1 MPADARPL
9 IGVTASADRARWSVW
24 EDDVTLLPHAYVRAV
39 RDAGG
44 RAVVLPAGD
53 PDAGLS
59 AVVDGLVLAGGA
71 DLDPSLYGAEPEPAT
86 VDVRPE
92 QDAGELALLRAA
104 LDRDLPVLAVC
115 RGMQLLAVAHGGR
128 LHQHLPDTPGHAE
141 HGAWGGAWSRHRV
154 DLVPGTLAHRLLGD
168 RLEVNSGHHQGVADP
183 GTLTVA
189 GRSPDGLPEAL
200 EDPAR
205 AFAVGVQ
212 CHPEMVGTAAL
223 FAALVRASAGR

>member
-53 PDAGLS
+53 PDAGLA
-59 AVVDGLVLAGGA
+59 AVLDGLVLAGGA
-71 DLDPSLYGAEPEPAT
+71 DLDPALYDAEPSEST

-128 LHQHLPDTPGHAE
+128 LHQHLPATDGHAE
-141 HGAWGGAWSRHRV
+141 HGAWGGDWSRHPV
-154 DLVPGTLAHRLLGD
+154 ELVPGTLAHRLLGA
-168 RLEVNSGHHQGVADP
+168 RLEVNSGHHQGVGDA
-183 GTLTVA
+183 GSLTVS

-200 EDPAR
+200 EDAAR
-205 AFAVGVQ
+205 DFVLGVQ
-212 CHPEMVGTAAL
+212 WHPEMVGTAAL
-223 FAALVRASAGR
+223 FQALVRAAAGR